1 MQRIAVIGFTG
12 QGGALALQVCRRLRE
27 NGYTAEGYAGAAAA
41 RRSGLLPA
49 EGGMWNWVQQMF
61 REKEAL
67 LFIGACG
74 IAVRSIAPF
83 LKSKWKIRR
92 CWSWMRRGR
101 R

>member
-49 EGGMWNWVQQMF
+49 EGEM
-61 REKEAL
+61 
-67 LFIGACG
+67 C
-74 IAVRSIAPF
+74 
-83 LKSKWKIRR
+83 IRDR
-92 CWSWMRRGR
+92 DCIEVVSFVGGG
-101 R
+101 